1 MQTHPRKLLT
11 IITEGVIERPLIDDC
26 RRLGAQGHT
35 VMDVRGGGVHGRR
48 EGAWEADRSIELQLV
63 CTEEVAERIAAHVLA
78 QYAPHYAMALY
89 LADVQVFR
97 AAKY

>member
-26 RRLGAQGHT
+26 RRLGAYGHT
-35 VMDVRGGGVHGRR
+35 VLDVRGGGEHGRR
-48 EGAWEADRSIELQLV
+48 EGSWEADRSIELQLV
-63 CTEEVAERIAAHVLA
+63 CSDEVAERIAAHVLA
-78 QYAPHYAMALY
+78 EYAPHYAVALY
-89 LADVQVFR
+89 LADVRVFR